1 MPHAVHRSPP
11 RPRLLHT
18 LAVAAALFVAGCGD
32 SSTGIG
38 PGNQLEVQNRVDQFQ
53 FQLIALEGVSDRR
66 SYDWENTG
74 TQATIDISEAIAGG
88 SATLTIR
95 DAAGTVM
102 YDDEISEGGDGTT
115 PVGVAGTWQIEVVLS
130 GTTGAFNFR
139 VQKAT

>member
-1 MPHAVHRSPP
+1 MSHAVHWSLP
-11 RPRLLHT
+11 RPRLLLT
-18 LAVAAALFVAGCGD
+18 LAVAAALFATGCGD

-38 PGNQLEVQNRVDQFQ
+38 PGNQLEIQNQVDQFQ
-53 FQLIALEGVSDRR
+53 FQLIALDGVSDRR

-102 YDDEISEGGDGTT
+102 YDDEISEDGDGTT
-115 PVGVAGTWQIEVVLS
+115 PVGVAGSWQIEVVLS